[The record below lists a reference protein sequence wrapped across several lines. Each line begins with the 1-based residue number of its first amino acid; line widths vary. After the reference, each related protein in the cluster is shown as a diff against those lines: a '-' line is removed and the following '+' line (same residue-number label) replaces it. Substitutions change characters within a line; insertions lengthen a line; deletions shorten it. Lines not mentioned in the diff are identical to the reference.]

1 MCSSNRA
8 DQHAHFPGRAA
19 ASIRRALNYDLSR
32 YTIPSD
38 SLQTLQS
45 RLQQDLFQ
53 LAAAGGSRT
62 AAASA
67 SAAAA
72 AAAAAATSVPNL
84 LRQILRHLQ
93 MPLVR
98 QSHNFGITV
107 LVHLEA
113 AWKER

>member
-1 MCSSNRA
+1 MCSSNRT

-19 ASIRRALNYDLSR
+19 ASIRWALNYDLSW

-53 LAAAGGSRT
+53 LAAAGGSCSLLLGCR
-62 AAASA
+62 
-67 SAAAA
+67 A
-72 AAAAAATSVPNL
+72 AAAAAATSAPNL
-84 LRQILRHLQ
+84 RLQILRPLQ

-98 QSHNFGITV
+98 RSHKFGITV

-113 AWKER
+113 AGKER